1 MSIIHQI
8 YQNMYRATVPDEP
21 VCSICQGPI
30 ELNRQLIHPCLC
42 QSCADAIQKVKKVYK
57 IHGIYWYVLYA
68 YNDFLERLWFQLKE
82 QKDIVL
88 ASIFLAEE
96 DVDLRSYC
104 LCAMPSSEQKR
115 MVRGFEPI
123 IEVFKSTGMEI
134 YSPFYKTSDLK
145 QSNQPKS
152 KRQDIQDV
160 LELKTCYWM
169 PDKPILLV
177 DDVCTTGATLS
188 KACTLLSTSK
198 VFIISAHPL
207 WMASQEPNEVA
218 NAPWIW

>member
-1 MSIIHQI
+1 M
-8 YQNMYRATVPDEP
+8 
-21 VCSICQGPI
+21 
-30 ELNRQLIHPCLC
+30 NRQLIHPCLC
-42 QSCADAIQKVKKVYK
+42 QSCADAMQKVKKVYK

-169 PDKPILLV
+169 PDKPIL
-177 DDVCTTGATLS
+177 
-188 KACTLLSTSK
+188 
-198 VFIISAHPL
+198 
-207 WMASQEPNEVA
+207 
-218 NAPWIW
+218 